1 MGDEVTSLK
10 CLSGINSDIVE
21 FIAMEGSPITKKPI
35 RNLKMPDGAL
45 IGGII
50 RGNESFIALGDFQIL
65 SNDKVVVFAL
75 PGTKHKVEKM
85 FHKSGFG
92 F

>member
-1 MGDEVTSLK
+1 MP
-10 CLSGINSDIVE
+10 
-21 FIAMEGSPITKKPI
+21 EGV
-35 RNLKMPDGAL
+35 L

-50 RGNESFIALGDFQIL
+50 RGEESFIAVGNLQIKAG
-65 SNDKVVVFAL
+65 DKVVVFAL

-85 FHKSGFG
+85 FHKSSFG

>member
-1 MGDEVTSLK
+1 MQ
-10 CLSGINSDIVE
+10 
-21 FIAMEGSPITKKPI
+21 GSPITRKLI
-35 RNLKMPDGAL
+35 RDLKMPVGAL

-50 RGNESFIALGDFQIL
+50 RGNESFIAIGDLQIDAG
-65 SNDKVVVFAL
+65 DKVVVFAL

-92 F
+92 I

>member
-1 MGDEVTSLK
+1 
-10 CLSGINSDIVE
+10 
-21 FIAMEGSPITKKPI
+21 
-35 RNLKMPDGAL
+35 MPAGTL

-50 RGNESFIALGDFQIL
+50 RGNESFIAIGDLQIL
-65 SNDKVVVFAL
+65 SGDKVVVFAL

-85 FHKSGFG
+85 FHKSSFG